1 MKLYQIW
8 LRQIDAIL
16 DNVMKMKNYQNR
28 LLNFNNSIKTS
39 FKNISNLKRSYKFL
53 RNKLKSNN

>member
-39 FKNISNLKRSYKFL
+39 FKNISNLKRSYKFQ